1 MILQLPRRH
10 AVGMCRH
17 QMCGPEPRRQ
27 RQPRAVHRRARRDR
41 SLTTAAIALEGV
53 CPTLQRG
60 GAIAAA
66 GRTHEAVWPA
76 TFE

>member
-1 MILQLPRRH
+1 MVLN
-10 AVGMCRH
+10 CRAD
-17 QMCGPEPRRQ
+17 MPLECVTIKCAGPEPSLSASRVRCIRRS
-27 RQPRAVHRRARRDR
+27 RRDR
-41 SLTTAAIALEGV
+41 SLTTAAIALEGE
-53 CPTLQRG
+53 CPALQRG